1 MRIRR
6 ILTRNP
12 STASAVPLPLAREA
26 GAVCKAALFSPAPLV
41 KGGRAAEAAG
51 GFRSCCAQVPLST
64 RVGILGILLALGML
78 LPPAAASAGTHQ
90 VTERLRED
98 MPPFVFTLEYTQE
111 LHEGMYAD
119 EGGFFYIHSIIIA
132 RADNGAEVQ
141 QISLN
146 PPAETF
152 ADEDYGF
159 GLVLEDMNFDGFMD
173 IRVMQFVSAGTHIPY
188 HCWLWDAA
196 THRFEYS
203 EALSAISSPMF
214 DADRR
219 QVLGFETGGP
229 AEYIF
234 TTYMF
239 RDAELVL
246 VGRTT
251 TGYDYE
257 GGTAIVTI
265 EELIDGEMVV
275 TGVTKEPL
283 LLPEEGDF
291 DW

>member
-1 MRIRR
+1 
-6 ILTRNP
+6 
-12 STASAVPLPLAREA
+12 
-26 GAVCKAALFSPAPLV
+26 
-41 KGGRAAEAAG
+41 
-51 GFRSCCAQVPLST
+51 
-64 RVGILGILLALGML
+64 
-78 LPPAAASAGTHQ
+78 
-90 VTERLRED
+90 
-98 MPPFVFTLEYTQE
+98 
-111 LHEGMYAD
+111 
-119 EGGFFYIHSIIIA
+119 
-132 RADNGAEVQ
+132 
-141 QISLN
+141 
-146 PPAETF
+146 
-152 ADEDYGF
+152 
-159 GLVLEDMNFDGFMD
+159 
-173 IRVMQFVSAGTHIPY
+173 
-188 HCWLWDAA
+188 
-196 THRFEYS
+196 
-203 EALSAISSPMF
+203 MF

-239 RDAELVL
+239 RNAELVL